1 MATYLES
8 PYSDE
13 VLSSVICR
21 YIERMKVQSRAK
33 FLRKLFGYNPVF
45 GPLNIPKLAVFAE
58 EVDDVWGWTPEE
70 IANKLTSFPYYAAF
84 LYPNEEEALLQ
95 SCVHER
101 GGRSFIKITSTG
113 NELRFCR
120 ECFREDRL
128 EGREQYWRRAHQL
141 PGVIY
146 CTRHRVLLRVIDY
159 RRAPKFSWAT
169 QSEYNGCDIGM
180 PVTQS
185 AKQREHCLTVA
196 EVSEWLLKGGTR
208 LETKDLFPLWLKI
221 AEESGFGRTKNFR
234 PNFEKAVDE
243 FFGSDYVNL
252 FSLLSNRGSQNTGF
266 KTLAYGGRTPL
277 VRILALGVFFAG
289 CAQKLHR
296 TTWPACPGLLA
307 EGKDCESYEQV
318 FNRLTQTAPC
328 TCGFCVTGALS
339 SAKSSNA

>member
-1 MATYLES
+1 
-8 PYSDE
+8 
-13 VLSSVICR
+13 
-21 YIERMKVQSRAK
+21 
-33 FLRKLFGYNPVF
+33 
-45 GPLNIPKLAVFAE
+45 
-58 EVDDVWGWTPEE
+58 
-70 IANKLTSFPYYAAF
+70 
-84 LYPNEEEALLQ
+84 
-95 SCVHER
+95 
-101 GGRSFIKITSTG
+101 
-113 NELRFCR
+113 
-120 ECFREDRL
+120 
-128 EGREQYWRRAHQL
+128 
-141 PGVIY
+141 
-146 CTRHRVLLRVIDY
+146 
-159 RRAPKFSWAT
+159 
-169 QSEYNGCDIGM
+169 
-180 PVTQS
+180 
-185 AKQREHCLTVA
+185 
-196 EVSEWLLKGGTR
+196 
-208 LETKDLFPLWLKI
+208 LKI